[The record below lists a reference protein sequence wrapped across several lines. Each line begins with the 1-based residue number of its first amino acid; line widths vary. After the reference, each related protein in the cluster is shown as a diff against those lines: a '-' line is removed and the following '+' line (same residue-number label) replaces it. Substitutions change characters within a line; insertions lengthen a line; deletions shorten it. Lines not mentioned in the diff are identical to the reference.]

1 MPTELDLELFAAGFL
16 SWAISTLSAGG
27 GSLLILAAAS
37 YLLRGQAV
45 APVVTIASLMASPAR
60 MIVLWPQIRWRV
72 VGWYFPGAAVGA
84 ALGGWVFTR
93 IGSHW
98 IEILLAVFLIS
109 TIWQYRLGERARSF
123 PMRLPWFVPVS
134 FCSGLIS
141 AVIGASGLLANPFY
155 LNYGLLKEEMLATRA
170 VNSLSIQVV
179 KIASYWAF
187 GVFSWPLV
195 RHGLAAGFGAV
206 VAVWVANAWLGFL
219 TAHRFRQLAV
229 LVMVLGGVM
238 LLWKQRRFLEELVGA
253 A

>member
-1 MPTELDLELFAAGFL
+1 MPFELDLELFAAGFV
-16 SWAISTLSAGG
+16 SWVISTLSAGG

-45 APVVTIASLMASPAR
+45 APVITITSLMASPAR
-60 MIVLWPQIRWRV
+60 MIVLWPRIQWRV
-72 VGWYFPGAAVGA
+72 VGWYLPGAAVGA

-98 IEILLAVFLIS
+98 IEILLAIFLIS
-109 TIWQYRLGERARSF
+109 TIWQYRLGERPRSF
-123 PMRLPWFVPVS
+123 RMRLPWFVPVS
-134 FCSGLIS
+134 FLSGLIS

-155 LNYGLLKEEMLATRA
+155 LNYGLVKEEMLATRA

-187 GVFSWPLV
+187 GALSWPLL

-206 VAVWVANAWLGFL
+206 AAVWVANAWLEFL
-219 TAHRFRQLAV
+219 TARRFRQLAV
-229 LVMVLGGVM
+229 LVMVLGGVV
-238 LLWKQRRFLEELVGA
+238 LLWKQRRFLEELLGEV
-253 A
+253 